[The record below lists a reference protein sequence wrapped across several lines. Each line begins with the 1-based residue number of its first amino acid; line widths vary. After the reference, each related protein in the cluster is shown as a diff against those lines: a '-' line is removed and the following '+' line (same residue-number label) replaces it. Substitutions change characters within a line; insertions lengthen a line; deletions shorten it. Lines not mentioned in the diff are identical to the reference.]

1 MISKLYLFSW
11 SSIQTICNPCVC
23 HFIIVFFAE
32 QIVDGVGTAEDNLAL
47 KEEEEKQRK
56 ARIKKLLPKNGGNH
70 FKNFS

>member
-1 MISKLYLFSW
+1 M
-11 SSIQTICNPCVC
+11 
-23 HFIIVFFAE
+23 FFAD

-70 FKNFS
+70 FRNFPFEPVYITTGSFEVIFV